1 MGKRRDFRE
10 SRRDDFDF
18 DDDDRPRRFDRQR
31 GGPRGAGFPPPR
43 NAYVGAYVGAPPAS
57 PDQPAMRATVKW
69 FNAEKGFGFVALDGG
84 SDAFLHVRTL
94 QRTGRD
100 TLAPGTTLSIRTQPG
115 LKGIQVSE
123 VLEID
128 DSTAVAERPARG
140 ERPFGRPRE
149 DRGEPR
155 IASSVGV
162 TGTVKWYNAQ
172 KGFGFIAAEGL
183 ARDVFVHASALQRAG
198 LSQLAEGQ
206 PVVIDIAEG
215 RKGPEA
221 IAIRPAG

>member
-18 DDDDRPRRFDRQR
+18 DDDRPRRFDRQR
-31 GGPRGAGFPPPR
+31 GGPRGIGFPPPH
-43 NAYVGAYVGAPPAS
+43 NAYVGASPVA
-57 PDQPAMRATVKW
+57 PDQPPMRATVKW
-69 FNAEKGFGFVALDGG
+69 FNAEKGFGFVAIDGG

-94 QRTGRD
+94 QRNGRD

-123 VLEID
+123 ILEID
-128 DSTAVAERPARG
+128 DSTAVAERPSRS
-140 ERPFGRPRE
+140 ERPFGRFRE

-155 IASSVGV
+155 TASSVGV

-172 KGFGFIAAEGL
+172 KGFGFIAAEGHE
-183 ARDVFVHASALQRAG
+183 RDVFVHVSALQRAG
-198 LSQLAEGQ
+198 LSHLADGQ
-206 PVVIDIAEG
+206 PVIIDIAEG
-215 RKGPEA
+215 RKGLEA